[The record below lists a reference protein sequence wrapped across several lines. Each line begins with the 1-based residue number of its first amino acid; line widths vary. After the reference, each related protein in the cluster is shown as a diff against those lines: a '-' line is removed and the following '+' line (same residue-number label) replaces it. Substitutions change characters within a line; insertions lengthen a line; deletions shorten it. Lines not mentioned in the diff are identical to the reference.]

1 MTEKQ
6 VVGLKDVGTI
16 MKDKNL
22 IVTKTDKS
30 GRQCLLTADEYVQ
43 MGEQHVEGDVV
54 KTRKEVEKNED
65 ILNCHALQFCRL
77 LGVCD
82 GENCARR
89 LKSAMINQ
97 NTLPPSL
104 YFTVKD
110 HKLMVPADS
119 LPARPVCGAVRAHD
133 GQLGFMLVKVIDAV
147 SDIFAKQNG
156 TESIST
162 EYTIFTIE
170 LRSRK

>member
-1 MTEKQ
+1 
-6 VVGLKDVGTI
+6 
-16 MKDKNL
+16 
-22 IVTKTDKS
+22 
-30 GRQCLLTADEYVQ
+30 
-43 MGEQHVEGDVV
+43 
-54 KTRKEVEKNED
+54 
-65 ILNCHALQFCRL
+65 
-77 LGVCD
+77 
-82 GENCARR
+82 
-89 LKSAMINQ
+89 MINQ
-97 NTLPPSL
+97 NTNPPSL

-110 HKLMVPADS
+110 HKPVVPGDP